1 MPSARKTW
9 NRMLCHSGGE
19 TLRKACRSPFGS
31 CHEASGRQPCETITF
46 DNGKEFAQH
55 QEIGNALGTKVYFS
69 HPHSPWERGTK
80 ENTNGLLRQF
90 FPKGKSMTQVSQK
103 DVDAAVR
110 LLNDRPR
117 KCLGWKTPLEA
128 FLEILHQDGQ
138 ETLHLI

>member
-1 MPSARKTW
+1 
-9 NRMLCHSGGE
+9 MLGKHGTGCLVTLAGKLSGKHADPLSEVVTKLLEG
-19 TLRKACRSPFGS
+19 K
-31 CHEASGRQPCETITF
+31 PCETITF
-46 DNGKEFAQH
+46 DKGKKFARH
-55 QEIGNALGTKVYFS
+55 KEIGNALKTKVHFS

-90 FPKGKSMTQVSQK
+90 FPKGKSMTQVSHK

-128 FLEILHQDGQ
+128 FLEILHQDGKSRC
-138 ETLHLI
+138 T